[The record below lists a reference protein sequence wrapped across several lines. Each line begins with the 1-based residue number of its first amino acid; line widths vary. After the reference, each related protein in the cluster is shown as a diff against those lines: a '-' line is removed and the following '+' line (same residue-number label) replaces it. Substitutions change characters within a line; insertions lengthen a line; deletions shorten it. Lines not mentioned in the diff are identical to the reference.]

1 MQTKWLL
8 LLLPVFLMGFEK
20 PKEYLITAQI
30 TGFPDSTL
38 FYLKNMSTD
47 ENIDSAYIV
56 NNSFQMKGHVSL
68 EPSQLWLNTTWNDGF
83 YYTFLFIGN
92 EKITIEANLTDF
104 PYDVRVNGSKTQDEY
119 IVLNTLTKSYSI
131 KRNELLDELFSL
143 PPEIMQEKSAEIW
156 LEVSQ
161 IDQITD
167 EITLE
172 FVKTY
177 PNTYAALMS
186 MNQIKNKIPKDSL
199 RYLFNQV
206 SPELQSSPY
215 GKIIAIFLK
224 EKISEVGDPAHDF
237 TAQDVNGN
245 TFTFSNTRG
254 KYILLDFSS
263 SFCLPC
269 IQSIEE
275 LYEVHQ
281 TYGNSLE
288 IITFSVDA
296 KKSTWLQSIKRDS
309 LPWKNVWD
317 GNGSFGETCI
327 KYGVQGYPTFFII
340 SPEGIILD
348 RWSGYGKGLILL
360 KLEPFNIR

>member
-1 MQTKWLL
+1 ML

-30 TGFPDSTL
+30 TGFPDSTM
-38 FYLKNMSTD
+38 FYLQNVSTD
-47 ENIDSAYIV
+47 EIIDSVYIV
-56 NNSFQMKGHVSL
+56 GNSFEMKGQL
-68 EPSQLWLNTTWNDGF
+68 TTEPSLLLLNTTLDDEF

-92 EKITIEANLTDF
+92 EKITIEADRTDF
-104 PYDVRVNGSKTQDEY
+104 PYDVHINGSKTQDEY
-119 IVLNTLTKSYSI
+119 NVLKNRTKSYSI

-215 GKIIAIFLK
+215 GKVIDIFLK

-237 TAQDVNGN
+237 TAQYVNGN

-263 SFCLPC
+263 AFCLPC
-269 IQSIEE
+269 VQSIDE
-275 LYEVHQ
+275 LKEVNQ
-281 TYGNSLE
+281 TYGEALE
-288 IITFSVDA
+288 IITFSADTQKSVWLKQV
-296 KKSTWLQSIKRDS
+296 KKDKI
-309 LPWKNVWD
+309 PWKSVWD
-317 GNGSFGETCI
+317 GKGRTGETCI